1 MGLCGARTKN
11 GIIIVSLPEHIDHVE
26 ALSLEKELRE
36 YVAREPKALLCDMS
50 GTKYVSSSGLRVFLA
65 TGKMAKAA
73 GVRYGFFGLTK
84 FVDHIF
90 LMSGFWSLF
99 SLYDSEESAVRALSQ

>member
-1 MGLCGARTKN
+1 MASCTVRTK
-11 GIIIVSLPEHIDHVE
+11 GEILIVTLPEHIDHIE
-26 ALSLEKELRE
+26 AMAVEKELRE

-50 GTKYVSSSGLRVFLA
+50 GTKYVSSSGLRAFLA
-65 TGKMAKAA
+65 IGKMAKAS
-73 GVRYGFFGLTK
+73 GIRYGFFGLTK

-99 SLYDSEESAVRALSQ
+99 SMYDSEEAAVRAIP